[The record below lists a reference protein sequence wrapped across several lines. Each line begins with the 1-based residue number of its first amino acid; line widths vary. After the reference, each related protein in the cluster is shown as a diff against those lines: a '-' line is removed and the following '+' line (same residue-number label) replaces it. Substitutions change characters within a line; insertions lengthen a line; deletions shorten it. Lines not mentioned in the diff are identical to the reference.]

1 MKIERQTSGDPAF
14 DALIGGGLEPRTITQ
29 LYGEPAS
36 GKSTICLVAAIA
48 ALRAG
53 NAVVYIDS
61 EGFSIER
68 FRQIAGADT
77 EKIADRLFLF
87 EPLDFEHQGIVIAE
101 AEKVLKAHKPRL
113 LVMDSATA
121 LYRTDLEKGRDAL
134 QVLTKQMIHLLGY
147 AKRYDIPVII
157 TNQVYMDTTRNTWY
171 GLGGYAL
178 EHISKVIV
186 RLEKAESPGLRRAR
200 LVKHRSQPEGA
211 SIEYEITESGIRSR
225 T

>member
-1 MKIERQTSGDPAF
+1 MKIERQTSGDPAL

-36 GKSTICLVAAIA
+36 GKSTLCLVAAIA
-48 ALRAG
+48 TLRAG
-53 NAVVYIDS
+53 HAVVYIDS

-68 FRQIAGADT
+68 FRQIAGSDT

-211 SIEYEITESGIRSR
+211 TIEYEITESGIRSR